1 LSTSHP
7 RRSPTRTA
15 RRCLAA
21 IAWVGASAGSGKTK
35 VLTDRV
41 LRLLLTP
48 GQSPQRILCLTFTKA
63 AAATMAI
70 RVFER
75 LGQWVAL
82 DDERLRTELVKLDG
96 EAPDAER
103 LRLARRLFAR
113 AVETPGGL
121 KIETIHAFCER
132 ILHMAPFEA
141 NVFLG
146 ARVYVPVHRPW
157 DGKVVFESGRR
168 AGKATACVRITDP
181 TFPPGEQV
189 PFYARFN
196 LPGGSFTA
204 SGTCTLVSNNV
215 PEAGL
220 VLAGCALSLV
230 QVPRGFVGGT
240 VSSTSVFNPR
250 RLPGYSTGSYYTLYV
265 YRDGRRHAEREE
277 PEEREAARAE
287 AE

>member
-1 LSTSHP
+1 M
-7 RRSPTRTA
+7 A
-15 RRCLAA
+15 R
-21 IAWVGASAGSGKTK
+21 IQGG
-35 VLTDRV
+35 
-41 LRLLLTP
+41 
-48 GQSPQRILCLTFTKA
+48 A
-63 AAATMAI
+63 AAM
-70 RVFER
+70 
-75 LGQWVAL
+75 VAVL
-82 DDERLRTELVKLDG
+82 AVVSQARADEAVYQFRTEEDP
-96 EAPDAER
+96 ATPPDMRVCA
-103 LRLARRLFAR
+103 A
-113 AVETPGGL
+113 
-121 KIETIHAFCER
+121 
-132 ILHMAPFEA
+132 APFEA

>member
-1 LSTSHP
+1 M
-7 RRSPTRTA
+7 A
-15 RRCLAA
+15 RMQGGAAMLA
-21 IAWVGASAGSGKTK
+21 
-35 VLTDRV
+35 VLAV
-41 LRLLLTP
+41 VS
-48 GQSPQRILCLTFTKA
+48 QA
-63 AAATMAI
+63 HA
-70 RVFER
+70 
-75 LGQWVAL
+75 
-82 DDERLRTELVKLDG
+82 DEAVYQFRTEEDP
-96 EAPDAER
+96 ATPPDM
-103 LRLARRLFAR
+103 
-113 AVETPGGL
+113 AVC
-121 KIETIHAFCER
+121 AA
-132 ILHMAPFEA
+132 APFEA

-196 LPGGSFTA
+196 LPDGSFTA

-265 YRDGRRHAEREE
+265 YRDGDRHAAREEREE
-277 PEEREAARAE
+277 RGATKVAARAE